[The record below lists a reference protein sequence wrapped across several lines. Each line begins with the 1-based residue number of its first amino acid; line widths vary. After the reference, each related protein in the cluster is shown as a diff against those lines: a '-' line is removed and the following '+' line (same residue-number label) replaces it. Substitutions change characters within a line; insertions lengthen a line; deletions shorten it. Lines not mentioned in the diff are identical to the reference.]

1 MPDALTVAYT
11 YLNRRERTVAEVRA
25 RLAKAECPEPEAE
38 AAIAELLELSA
49 LDDARYARVFI
60 EDKRSLE
67 SWGTERIQRA
77 LLERGIERDV
87 VAAALTGAGGEAAGG
102 AGQSELDRALELL
115 SRRFPVPGEDPRERD
130 RAFGMLVRKG
140 YESEVA
146 ADAVRAW
153 ARGADRPVI

>member
-1 MPDALTVAYT
+1 MRADAIAVAFA

-25 RLAKAECPEPEAE
+25 RLATAECPEPEAE
-38 AAIAELLELSA
+38 AAIEELLELGT

-60 EDKRSLE
+60 EDKRNLE

-87 VAAALTGAGGEAAGG
+87 VAAAFTGAAGEDK
-102 AGQSELDRALELL
+102 SELDRALELL
-115 SRRFPVPGEDPRERD
+115 SRRFPVPGEGPRERD
-130 RAFGMLVRKG
+130 RAFGVLVRKG

-153 ARGADRPVI
+153 TRSGSG

>member
-1 MPDALTVAYT
+1 MGADAITVAFA

-25 RLAKAECPEPEAE
+25 RLVKAECPEPESE
-38 AAIAELLELSA
+38 AAIEELLELGT

-60 EDKRSLE
+60 EDKRNLE

-87 VAAALTGAGGEAAGG
+87 VARAFVAAGGEDQDA
-102 AGQSELDRALELL
+102 SELDRALELL
-115 SRRFPVPGEDPRERD
+115 GRRFPTPAEDPRDRD

-153 ARGADRPVI
+153 ARGET